1 MQLNTPFLQVLF
13 CLRCAP
19 LNDIF
24 KNMQFGNILITNLR
38 LRLSSVATGA
48 IMLASAFLFCACSG
62 HVPPPPQEKPKPA
75 AGMPRS
81 QRPYQI
87 YGIWYYPIPSAQ
99 GYKEDGI
106 ASWYGDIFHGKA
118 TSSGEVYNMYGMTAA
133 HKVLP
138 LGTHVKVTNKNNGQ
152 SVILRVNDRGPF
164 VAGRII
170 DLSYT
175 AAQKLGMLQPGTIPV
190 RVETVQVAQQEYLSG
205 KTVWKAEAVPDFR
218 VGNFSIQVGAFLQ
231 AANAG
236 KFQETMKLRYAKVS
250 IQPPTAR
257 DRESE
262 RYYRVQVGSYKDLL
276 EAQKEADRLKKNGY
290 PGAFVVA
297 TDEQKS

>member
-1 MQLNTPFLQVLF
+1 MQTDNKLIIQHRFRLLH
-13 CLRCAP
+13 LKAG
-19 LNDIF
+19 IF
-24 KNMQFGNILITNLR
+24 
-38 LRLSSVATGA
+38 
-48 IMLASAFLFCACSG
+48 MLASALLFCACAG
-62 HVPPPPQEKPKPA
+62 HVPPPQEKPNPT

-87 YGIWYYPIPSAQ
+87 YGVWYYPIPSAQ
-99 GYKEDGI
+99 GYREDGI
-106 ASWYGDIFHGKA
+106 ASWYGDVFHGKP
-118 TSSGEVYNMYGMTAA
+118 TSSGETYNMYGMTAA
-133 HKVLP
+133 HKTLP
-138 LGTHVKVTNKNNGQ
+138 LGTHVKVTNKNNGAT
-152 SVILRVNDRGPF
+152 VILRINDRGPF

-175 AAQKLGMLQPGTIPV
+175 AAHKLLMLQPGTIPV
-190 RVETVQVAQQEYLSG
+190 TVEAVQVAEQTALGG
-205 KTVWKAEAVPDFR
+205 KSVWKPEAVPNFR
-218 VGNFSIQVGAFLQ
+218 LGNFSIQVGAFLQ

-236 KFQETMKLRYAKVS
+236 KFKESLKQRCEKVS

-262 RYYRVQVGSYKDLL
+262 RYYRVQVGAYKDLF